1 VRTVRTIKGT
11 IRAGAKRWLWGI
23 LLVAGVL
30 CAAQDAGALV
40 YIDISRPPRKLPL
53 ALQPFTGSHGREIS
67 GIVLDDL
74 TFSGL
79 FEPLDPEAFLEG
91 PGEAFRRSDWT
102 GIGAELVV
110 KGSVTA
116 GEQLQVAVA
125 VYDVFEGR
133 AVMQKQY
140 RADASLLRPLA
151 HEISNDIYETVT
163 GHQGVFR
170 TKVAYVVH
178 GKSSRRLFVA
188 DWDGKRK
195 RDLKVGGRLLL
206 APHWSPAGDALVYSA
221 ERGRKW
227 GIHLLDLR
235 RMKESLVFSSGGTDI
250 AGDFFPDGKSFTF
263 SSSREG
269 TPDLYRYDLSRRKL
283 TRITSGPG
291 IEVSPTVS
299 PRGDRVAFVSD
310 RGGTPQIYSIDPFGY
325 NRVRLTFEG
334 NYNTSPSW
342 SPGGDTVAFSGRY
355 EGRNHIFIVRTD
367 GSGLRR
373 LTDAGNNEE
382 PSFSPDGRFIVFT
395 SDRDGYKSIYVMRSD
410 GGGQMRISPP
420 GLKASS
426 PRWSPK

>member
-1 VRTVRTIKGT
+1 MRTVRTIKGT

-250 AGDFFPDGKSFTF
+250 AGDFFPGGEEFAL
-263 SSSREG
+263 SSSKEG
-269 TPDLYRYDLSRRKL
+269 TPDIYTYDLRNSRLK
-283 TRITSGPG
+283 RITSLKG
-291 IEVSPTVS
+291 IAVSPSVS
-299 PRGDRVAFVSD
+299 PDGGSIAFVSD
-310 RGGTPQIYSIDPFGY
+310 RGGSPQIYTTDKIGY
-325 NRVRLTFEG
+325 NMTRITYSG
-334 NYNTSPSW
+334 PYNTSPTW
-342 SPGGDTVAFSGRY
+342 SPKGDRLAFSGRH
-355 EGRNHIFIVRTD
+355 EGRNQIFTVKPNGT
-367 GSGLRR
+367 GLMM
-373 LTDAGNNEE
+373 LTEAGNNEN
-382 PSFSPDGRFIVFT
+382 PSFSPDGRFIAFT
-395 SDRDGYKSIYVMRSD
+395 SDRDGAKGIWIMRAN
-410 GGGQMRISPP
+410 GEGQKKITPWGREAFGP
-420 GLKASS
+420 G
-426 PRWSPK
+426 WSPK

>member
-395 SDRDGYKSIYVMRSD
+395 SDRDGYKSIYIMRSD